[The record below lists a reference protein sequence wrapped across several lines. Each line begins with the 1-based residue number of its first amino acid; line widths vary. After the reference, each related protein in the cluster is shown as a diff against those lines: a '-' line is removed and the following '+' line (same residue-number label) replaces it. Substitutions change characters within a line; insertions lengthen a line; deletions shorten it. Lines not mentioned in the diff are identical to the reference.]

1 MKRFFRKLIYSVLF
15 TCSFV
20 AVGFSQ
26 SQAYKTGLKKYVTQF
41 NAAKSKTEFAK
52 IAPGF
57 ESLAVSEKK
66 EWLAYYYAGLCHAL
80 VALEASKTE
89 ADAMC
94 DKGDKLTKV
103 ADSLSPDN
111 SEIEVLKSMLAA
123 ARLLVNEKKRGQ
135 KYGGLATKHANAAI
149 KLNEANP
156 RGYLLKGRALLYT
169 PEVFGGGPKKAKAV
183 LEKALE
189 KFKVFKPQAE
199 YYPDWGKEEA
209 EKELKNISNKEKN
222 K

>member
-1 MKRFFRKLIYSVLF
+1 MKVFFKQVIYAVIFVCLSV
-15 TCSFV
+15 SV
-20 AVGFSQ
+20 AFGQ

-41 NAAKSKTEFAK
+41 NAAKSKSEFAK

-57 ESLAVSEKK
+57 ETLALSEKK

-80 VALEASKTE
+80 VAFEASKTE
-89 ADAMC
+89 ADAIC
-94 DKGDKLTKV
+94 GKGDKLAKL
-103 ADSLSPDN
+103 ADSLSPAN

-123 ARLLVNEKKRGQ
+123 ARILVNEKKRGQ

-169 PEVFGGGPKKAKAV
+169 PEVFGGGSKKAKPV
-183 LEKALE
+183 LEKSLE
-189 KFKVFKPQAE
+189 KFKAFKPQAE
-199 YYPDWGKEEA
+199 YYPEWGKEEA
-209 EKELKNISNKEKN
+209 EKELKNISNNEK